1 MAWSAFGPDRSPRA
15 AVLGGT
21 NGYQP
26 ERLRHAVA
34 TVRLDGMLRQ
44 YVRVQTVDSG
54 ASSVRGV
61 IQDLEGR
68 YPRLTGKLRDETGA
82 IRKFVRVFVNG
93 EDVAG
98 LNGLETA
105 VSAADRV
112 EILHSIAGG

>member
-1 MAWSAFGPDRSPRA
+1 M
-15 AVLGGT
+15 
-21 NGYQP
+21 
-26 ERLRHAVA
+26 A

-61 IQDLEGR
+61 LQDLEGR

-98 LNGLETA
+98 LHGLETPVA
-105 VSAADRV
+105 AADRV